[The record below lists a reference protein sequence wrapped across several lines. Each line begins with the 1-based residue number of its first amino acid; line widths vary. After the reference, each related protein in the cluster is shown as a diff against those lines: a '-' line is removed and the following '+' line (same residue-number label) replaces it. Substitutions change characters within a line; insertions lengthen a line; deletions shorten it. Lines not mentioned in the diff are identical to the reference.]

1 MYIYIPCTCS
11 AIHRLIEG
19 ASDDSVIGLSRS
31 SKKNQVSN
39 GFFFP
44 QCRQIPVSC
53 ACMYNGNEHVNV
65 SMVVLKLGDL
75 KKMEGHLRKNA
86 SCIMQDVSFQMAQ
99 FVID

>member
-1 MYIYIPCTCS
+1 MYIYIPCACS

-39 GFFFP
+39 GFYFLS
-44 QCRQIPVSC
+44 VVESLSC

-65 SMVVLKLGDL
+65 SMVVLKLGDM
-75 KKMEGHLRKNA
+75 KKM
-86 SCIMQDVSFQMAQ
+86 
-99 FVID
+99 

>member
-39 GFFFP
+39 GFYFLS
-44 QCRQIPVSC
+44 VVKSLSC

-65 SMVVLKLGDL
+65 SMVVLKLGDM
-75 KKMEGHLRKNA
+75 KKMEGHLCKNA
-86 SCIMQDVSFQMAQ
+86 SCILQDVSFEVAQ

>member
-39 GFFFP
+39 GFYFLS
-44 QCRQIPVSC
+44 VVESLSC

-65 SMVVLKLGDL
+65 SMVVLKLGDM

-86 SCIMQDVSFQMAQ
+86 SCILQDVSFQVAQ

>member
-39 GFFFP
+39 GFYFLS
-44 QCRQIPVSC
+44 VVESLSC

-65 SMVVLKLGDL
+65 SMVVLKLGDM

-86 SCIMQDVSFQMAQ
+86 SCILQDVSFKVAH